1 MYDALAARGGTRM
14 KHKILGLLVGGLTLA
29 ATASPALA
37 AKVSVEI
44 EGLSVT
50 VAPTVVETP
59 ATVTKGG
66 GSCPSGNN
74 VLGALDALTK
84 GDWDGSIYAATRILA
99 ENHPFT
105 PGEPGW
111 VFVINGKATA
121 DYGCG
126 ATLVDGDKLLWYA
139 SAGTPSY
146 PASSGWTDPVLLAA
160 PSAAVP
166 GQPFAVTATDTTTS
180 YGEYDV
186 PTGTA
191 FAPSAGATVS
201 GGTAP
206 VTTGADGTA
215 QVTVAG
221 GPYTLVA
228 TKGNRAPARI
238 TGCATTGSD
247 GFCGTTASGAP
258 TPPAPS
264 APCVTTGDDGLC
276 GSADKRAANA
286 AFTSLPEGKKYAKGK
301 GPREL
306 KGHVADEPSGIA
318 DVRVRLTRTNA
329 NACSTFDAKRERF
342 VAMKRCGATHG
353 KWFSVGA
360 KQDFTYLLPSR
371 LGPGRF
377 VLDLQVV
384 DKKGNKTAGLAR
396 GTTRV
401 VFTVA

>member
-105 PGEPGW
+105 SGEPGW

-180 YGEYDV
+180 YGEYDA

-228 TKGNRAPARI
+228 AEGNRAPARI
-238 TGCATTGSD
+238 AGCATNGSD
-247 GFCGTTASGAP
+247 GFCGTIAGAAP
-258 TPPAPS
+258 VPPPPA
-264 APCVTTGDDGLC
+264 APCVTNGSDGFC
-276 GSADKRAANA
+276 GSPDKVAANA
-286 AFTSLPEGKKYAKGK
+286 AITAITEGKKYKKGS
-301 GPREL
+301 GPRQL
-306 KGHVADEPSGIA
+306 AGKVANDGSGIA
-318 DVRVRLTRTNA
+318 DVRLRLTRNDNNTCA
-329 NACSTFDAKRERF
+329 TYDGKTEKFKAIK
-342 VAMKRCGATHG
+342 KCGATHG
-353 KWFSVGA
+353 TWFSVGA
-360 KQDFTYLLPSR
+360 KQDFTYLLPSKLTR
-371 LGPGRF
+371 GRY
-377 VLDLQVV
+377 VLDVEV
-384 DKKGNKTAGLAR
+384 TDKAGNTTKSLAR
-396 GTTRV
+396 GTSRV
-401 VFTVA
+401 VFFVA